1 MTPHCPTTSSLRIH
15 QVAPVTARYANDYWF
30 HVVHMRAVCYTCYK
44 TEAIYFNARWNKAE
58 APPSFLLLSMFL
70 CAFSSSIQ
78 DFSSS
83 DSTNASA
90 CCAEGELYHPSCK
103 ESLFHIVSASFFFL
117 TPDHE
122 PRETLSFSYGKGN
135 VHLALLLF
143 FFFFYPGVSYAWC
156 IR

>member
-90 CCAEGELYHPSCK
+90 CCAEGELYHSSCK
-103 ESLFHIVSASFFFL
+103 ESLFHIVSAS
-117 TPDHE
+117 
-122 PRETLSFSYGKGN
+122 
-135 VHLALLLF
+135 LF
-143 FFFFYPGVSYAWC
+143 FFSDPWPWTPGNIVIQLWKGKCAFSRAKPGAGTAIFDW
-156 IR
+156 